1 MRATRAGLAAPD
13 GAAANV
19 RKARGGPSLEF
30 ARWPA
35 AYSAVVEEKVLCGA
49 LRSLSSWKAPWA
61 LEGSISVAPESRRIP
76 CSTPAEA
83 PANANRLGP
92 SCRRSSASTGRA
104 ERTGPIWP
112 ASLDCQVANSR
123 VRPPSTGCSTTTS
136 AVFRPACGRATA
148 MLSIFT
154 DSAGRPATAAPPL
167 GRPVSGKVAGAVVV
181 VDEPGAAPCDLP
193 LPPQP
198 ASSTSS
204 TTSQVPSGTCS
215 RPSADARRRTAVL
228 GSTTGR
234 AVRELSQART
244 AASSTGSA
252 PARSSSV
259 RSTSVN
265 DAAPAV
271 SVAMPGQSFAST
283 PAARWT
289 SQPWPH
295 GSRHSPDGTTAIP
308 SHRWSAVDPQQIVLV
323 IARRGPDD
331 AGTST
336 RPSRDEDHLAA
347 GPPWRLAH
355 LVNNVARDTQRSGH
369 RARGGQRAPR

>member
-228 GSTTGR
+228 GSTT
-234 AVRELSQART
+234 
-244 AASSTGSA
+244 
-252 PARSSSV
+252 PARPP
-259 RSTSVN
+259 RRP
-265 DAAPAV
+265 ARRRRGPAV
-271 SVAMPGQSFAST
+271 S
-283 PAARWT
+283 
-289 SQPWPH
+289 
-295 GSRHSPDGTTAIP
+295 
-308 SHRWSAVDPQQIVLV
+308 
-323 IARRGPDD
+323 ARRP
-331 AGTST
+331 ST
-336 RPSRDEDHLAA
+336 TLR
-347 GPPWRLAH
+347 
-355 LVNNVARDTQRSGH
+355 QRS
-369 RARGGQRAPR
+369 P